1 MGKPLGNLFASEEQ
15 SRHRQLPVLR
25 TPACFGSG
33 SRTGALSKQVICLS
47 GLMPDWSQASL
58 AAFDLLVGKDLLP
71 SWVYLLPFTGVSI
84 PTNHF
89 TLKHRSVKTLHK
101 ATF

>member
-1 MGKPLGNLFASEEQ
+1 M
-15 SRHRQLPVLR
+15 LR

-58 AAFDLLVGKDLLP
+58 AASDLLDGKDLLP

-84 PTNHF
+84 PANHS
-89 TLKHRSVKTLHK
+89 TLKHRSVETPNKECR
-101 ATF
+101 